1 MAEARD
7 AAPTTIWNPE
17 AGATPA
23 PTDPAVIR
31 IAERSAAWIW
41 RAFPYLDWRFAARGR
56 AFGRSD
62 GGFLTTLE
70 ALPAGMRDAQVLWLA
85 RLLAKRGVPSLL
97 LELHLEVLARLGRRS
112 GWSGAPAMLEAA
124 ARLRRERRRV
134 LSDDRLSA
142 CDALFRARTSS
153 PRRHRLGVLIA
164 AEVADQ
170 RLGYVATDATLD
182 WLLTH
187 GEGEGWRAACV
198 DARALAEA
206 PP

>member
-7 AAPTTIWNPE
+7 ATPTIWNPE

-31 IAERSAAWIW
+31 IVVRSEVWIW

-62 GGFLTTLE
+62 GGFLTTLD
-70 ALPAGMRDAQVLWLA
+70 ALPTGMRDAQVLWLA

-97 LELHLEVLARLGRRS
+97 LDLHLEVLARLGRRS

-124 ARLRRERRRV
+124 THLRRERQRV
-134 LSDDRLSA
+134 LSDARLSA
-142 CDALFRARTSS
+142 CETLFRARTSS
-153 PRRHRLGVLIA
+153 PRRHRIGSLIA
-164 AEVADQ
+164 AEVADR
-170 RLGYVATDATLD
+170 RLGFLATDATLD

-187 GEGEGWRAACV
+187 GEGEGWREACI
-198 DARALAEA
+198 DTRALAEA